1 MEQREDLSADKL
13 RGGYY
18 TPIEIADF
26 LVTWGMEISPS
37 HILEP
42 SCGDGIFIK
51 ALQKFG
57 LTDDSKLDGCNIQ
70 AIELVDEEAK
80 KSKKVFHDL
89 VKSTKATGKCTH
101 SEFFEFTQK
110 NYHSSK
116 PSLRPN
122 LILGNPPYI
131 RYQSFINGRDLAEKR
146 LLQIGIKTTKHANS
160 WLHFLAE
167 SVSLLDTT
175 KKSRIGFVIPT
186 ELLHITY
193 ASHLRRWLETH
204 LTDIRIITFKNL
216 VFEGIQQE
224 VILFL
229 GERDPSIIDSKGF
242 ERGNLRLLEFEDVS
256 SIPSN
261 VWNHFNNKAPK
272 AYQFQDKWTGYFLE
286 KNELVTYHKLKKAYP
301 SFTDHLSIDIGIVTG
316 ANKFF
321 CIKKQEL
328 EKLGAVVGKEYPGIS
343 VKRMMGR
350 SNEVTGVRFT
360 KADFDKNFQLEKPCS
375 FLYFDKNFEYKKLKS
390 NWKKKIKMGEKLEL
404 HQRYKCRIRD
414 PWYSVPSV
422 HFSELSMFKR
432 ASAYTRIIVNECEA
446 YTTDT
451 VYRIHRLDE
460 SSNISPS
467 QLAFSFFNSLTFL
480 SCELEGRFYGGGVLE
495 LVPSEVEQTIL
506 PLSNRITDE
515 DFERL
520 DKMIRDNVDIDEILD
535 FTDGK
540 LLKKIPKRERFMIR
554 TSWKKLRDRR
564 SYRAKSKKKDVGP

>member
-1 MEQREDLSADKL
+1 MEQREDLSAEKL

-80 KSKKVFHDL
+80 KSKEVFHDL
-89 VKSTKATGKCTH
+89 VKSTKATGECTH

-110 NYHSSK
+110 NYHNSK

-160 WLHFLAE
+160 WLHFMAE

-272 AYQFQDKWTGYFLE
+272 AYQFQD
-286 KNELVTYHKLKKAYP
+286 
-301 SFTDHLSIDIGIVTG
+301 
-316 ANKFF
+316 
-321 CIKKQEL
+321 
-328 EKLGAVVGKEYPGIS
+328 
-343 VKRMMGR
+343 
-350 SNEVTGVRFT
+350 
-360 KADFDKNFQLEKPCS
+360 
-375 FLYFDKNFEYKKLKS
+375 
-390 NWKKKIKMGEKLEL
+390 
-404 HQRYKCRIRD
+404 
-414 PWYSVPSV
+414 
-422 HFSELSMFKR
+422 
-432 ASAYTRIIVNECEA
+432 
-446 YTTDT
+446 
-451 VYRIHRLDE
+451 
-460 SSNISPS
+460 
-467 QLAFSFFNSLTFL
+467 
-480 SCELEGRFYGGGVLE
+480 
-495 LVPSEVEQTIL
+495 
-506 PLSNRITDE
+506 
-515 DFERL
+515 
-520 DKMIRDNVDIDEILD
+520 
-535 FTDGK
+535 
-540 LLKKIPKRERFMIR
+540 
-554 TSWKKLRDRR
+554 
-564 SYRAKSKKKDVGP
+564 